1 MQIRA
6 GGSKDRIIMPA
17 KKSKAEA
24 APKVVK
30 AKKTAAPAAKKA
42 PKTATKS
49 AAKAK
54 SAPASAAKS
63 SVPEPAPV
71 ITQDQIA
78 TRAYYIGERR
88 QRMGWPGDPSSDWIE
103 AEAQLVAEAKRKK

>member
-1 MQIRA
+1 
-6 GGSKDRIIMPA
+6 MPA

-30 AKKTAAPAAKKA
+30 AKKSAAPAAKTA

-54 SAPASAAKS
+54 SAPAKAAKPAA
-63 SVPEPAPV
+63 PEPAPV

-88 QRMGWPGDPSSDWIE
+88 QTMGWPGDPSSDWIE
-103 AEAQLVAEAKRKK
+103 AEAQLIAEAKRKK

>member
-1 MQIRA
+1 
-6 GGSKDRIIMPA
+6 MPA

-24 APKVVK
+24 KPKEVK
-30 AKKTAAPAAKKA
+30 AKKSAAPAAKTA
-42 PKTATKS
+42 PKTATKTATKS

-54 SAPASAAKS
+54 SAPAKAAK
-63 SVPEPAPV
+63 PDAPAPV

-88 QRMGWPGDPSSDWIE
+88 QTMGWPGDPSSDWIE
-103 AEAQLVAEAKRKK
+103 AEAQLIAEAKRKK

>member
-1 MQIRA
+1 
-6 GGSKDRIIMPA
+6 MPA

-24 APKVVK
+24 APKEVK
-30 AKKTAAPAAKKA
+30 AKKSAAPAAKKA

-54 SAPASAAKS
+54 SAPAKATKTAA
-63 SVPEPAPV
+63 PESAPV

-88 QRMGWPGDPSSDWIE
+88 QTMGWPGDPSSDWIE
-103 AEAQLVAEAKRKK
+103 AEAQLIAEAKRKK

>member
-1 MQIRA
+1 
-6 GGSKDRIIMPA
+6 MPA
-17 KKSKAEA
+17 KKSKAPAKVKEA
-24 APKVVK
+24 SSPAK

-42 PKTATKS
+42 LQTVTKTTGKAKDSTARPAKPAATAT
-49 AAKAK
+49 
-54 SAPASAAKS
+54 
-63 SVPEPAPV
+63 APV

-103 AEAQLVAEAKRKK
+103 AEAQLIAEAKRKKS

>member
-1 MQIRA
+1 
-6 GGSKDRIIMPA
+6 MPA

-24 APKVVK
+24 APKEVK
-30 AKKTAAPAAKKA
+30 AKKSAAPAAKKA

-54 SAPASAAKS
+54 SAPAKAAKTAA
-63 SVPEPAPV
+63 PESAPV

-88 QRMGWPGDPSSDWIE
+88 QTMGWPGDPSSDWIE
-103 AEAQLVAEAKRKK
+103 AEAQLIAEAKRKK

>member
-1 MQIRA
+1 
-6 GGSKDRIIMPA
+6 MPA

-30 AKKTAAPAAKKA
+30 AKKSAAPAAKTA
-42 PKTATKS
+42 PKTATKT

-54 SAPASAAKS
+54 SAPAKAAKPAA
-63 SVPEPAPV
+63 PEPAPV

-88 QRMGWPGDPSSDWIE
+88 QTMGWPGDPSSDWIE
-103 AEAQLVAEAKRKK
+103 AEAQLIAEAKRKK

>member
-1 MQIRA
+1 
-6 GGSKDRIIMPA
+6 MPA

-30 AKKTAAPAAKKA
+30 AKKTAAPAVKKA
-42 PKTATKS
+42 PKAASKS

-54 SAPASAAKS
+54 AAPAKSAPAKATT
-63 SVPEPAPV
+63 PEPAPV
-71 ITQDQIA
+71 ISQDQIA

-88 QRMGWPGDPSSDWIE
+88 QTMGWPGDPSSDWIE
-103 AEAQLVAEAKRKK
+103 AEAQLLAEAKRKK